1 MLIQDK
7 YAFDKASAR
16 TIDSNGYMHV
26 AVSNLTKEQ
35 VVPYMGYSI
44 PGYKELGIQPDKV
57 YQIYRPATEIEKA
70 AETFNGLPLMLDHW
84 DIDADNI
91 PKDKVVGSLGTD
103 AKWAPP
109 YLTNSLIVTDANA
122 IKAIED
128 GSYAELSASYACDID
143 MTGGVFDG
151 KTYDGVMRNIKGNHV
166 ALVPEGRAG
175 HDVKVADSALRGGET
190 DMNWMEKFK
199 ELLFDIMTDKEALKS
214 IMNENTKINQPDAP
228 AQAAD
233 VEPVDEL
240 ADEIREKMVAAGLD
254 PEDKAAQKA
263 FMAGMAAAETADDGD
278 GQACDEGD
286 APKAADGEGACGDE
300 GAEPKATDG
309 EGEGAC
315 GNEGDAGKA
324 NDAAIVHD
332 KAFYAGLYKAAEDVA
347 PFVGKISNPFA
358 FDSAA
363 DIYKKALD
371 KAGVVTDGI
380 DPSAFGAMVSMLNKP
395 AAIPQGAPDEDPL
408 NKRLMGIKSNY

>member
-16 TIDSNGYMHV
+16 SLDSNGYMHV

-35 VVPYMGYSI
+35 VVPYMGDSI
-44 PGYKELGIQPDKV
+44 PGYKELGLQPDKV
-57 YQIYRPATEIEKA
+57 YQIYRPAEEIEKA

-84 DIDADNI
+84 AMDAANI

-103 AKWAPP
+103 AKWAAP

-175 HDVKVADSALRGGET
+175 HDVKVADSAMGGGEHE
-190 DMNWMEKFK
+190 MNWMEKFK
-199 ELLFDIMTDKEALKS
+199 ELLFDIITDKEAMKD
-214 IMNENTKINQPDAP
+214 IMNENEKIEKQQAPAQQNPAP

-240 ADEIREKMVAAGLD
+240 ADEVREMMIAAGLD

-263 FMAGMAAAETADDGD
+263 FIAGMAAGKAD
-278 GQACDEGD
+278 
-286 APKAADGEGACGDE
+286 DE
-300 GAEPKATDG
+300 GAVKGQASDEEEKAADG

-315 GNEGDAGKA
+315 TDGEEEKAADECGKA

-395 AAIPQGAPDEDPL
+395 AAIPQGAVEEDPL
-408 NKRLMGIKSNY
+408 NKRLMGIKSN

>member
-16 TIDSNGYMHV
+16 SLDSNGYMHV

-35 VVPYMGYSI
+35 VVPYMGDSI
-44 PGYKELGIQPDKV
+44 PGYKELGLQPDKV
-57 YQIYRPATEIEKA
+57 YQIYRPAEEIEKA

-84 DIDADNI
+84 AMDAANI

-103 AKWAPP
+103 AKWAAP

-175 HDVKVADSALRGGET
+175 HDVKVADSAMGGGEHE
-190 DMNWMEKFK
+190 MNWMEKFK
-199 ELLFDIMTDKEALKS
+199 ELLFDIITDKEAMKD
-214 IMNENTKINQPDAP
+214 IMNENEKIEKQQAPAQQNPAP
-228 AQAAD
+228 AQATD

-263 FMAGMAAAETADDGD
+263 FIAGMAAG
-278 GQACDEGD
+278 
-286 APKAADGEGACGDE
+286 KAADEGEVE
-300 GAEPKATDG
+300 GQASDKEEKAADG

-315 GNEGDAGKA
+315 TDGEEEKAADECGKA

-395 AAIPQGAPDEDPL
+395 AAIPQGVVEEDPL
-408 NKRLMGIKSNY
+408 NKRLMGIKSN

>member
-16 TIDSNGYMHV
+16 SLDSNGYMHV

-35 VVPYMGYSI
+35 VVPYMGDSI
-44 PGYKELGIQPDKV
+44 PGYKELGLQPDKV
-57 YQIYRPATEIEKA
+57 YQIYRPAEEIEKA

-84 DIDADNI
+84 AMDADNI

-103 AKWAPP
+103 AKWAAP

-175 HDVKVADSALRGGET
+175 HDVKVADSAMGGGEHE
-190 DMNWMEKFK
+190 MNWMEKFK
-199 ELLFDIMTDKEALKS
+199 ELLFDIITDKEAMKD
-214 IMNENTKINQPDAP
+214 IMNENKKIEKQQAPAQQNPAP

-240 ADEIREKMVAAGLD
+240 ADEVREMMIAAGLD

-263 FMAGMAAAETADDGD
+263 FIAGMAAGKAADEGEVE
-278 GQACDEGD
+278 GQASDEGK
-286 APKAADGEGACGDE
+286 KAADGEGACGDE
-300 GAEPKATDG
+300 GADPKATDG
-309 EGEGAC
+309 DGE
-315 GNEGDAGKA
+315 AGKA

-332 KAFYAGLYKAAEDVA
+332 KAFYASLYKAAEDVA

-395 AAIPQGAPDEDPL
+395 AAIPQGAVEEDPL
-408 NKRLMGIKSNY
+408 NKRLMGIKSN

>member
-16 TIDSNGYMHV
+16 SLDSNGYMHV

-35 VVPYMGYSI
+35 VVPYMGDTI
-44 PGYKELGIQPDKV
+44 PGYKELGLQPDKV
-57 YQIYRPATEIEKA
+57 YQIYRPAEEIEKA

-84 DIDADNI
+84 AMDAANI

-103 AKWAPP
+103 AKWAAP

-175 HDVKVADSALRGGET
+175 HDVKVADSAMGGGEHE
-190 DMNWMEKFK
+190 MNWMEKFK
-199 ELLFDIMTDKEALKS
+199 ELLFDIITDKEAMKD
-214 IMNENTKINQPDAP
+214 IMNENEKIEKQQAPAQQNPAP

-240 ADEIREKMVAAGLD
+240 ADEVREMMIAAGLD

-263 FMAGMAAAETADDGD
+263 FIAGMAAGKAADEGEVE
-278 GQACDEGD
+278 GQASDEEE
-286 APKAADGEGACGDE
+286 KAADGEGAC
-300 GAEPKATDG
+300 TDG
-309 EGEGAC
+309 EEEKAADEC
-315 GNEGDAGKA
+315 GKA

-395 AAIPQGAPDEDPL
+395 AAIPQGVVEEDPL
-408 NKRLMGIKSNY
+408 NKRLMGIKSN